1 VITALKILWGV
12 LTGCCIAGAIWL
24 IVIGIWQGAIP
35 LGALA
40 LLFGVMTVRDIL
52 AATKS
57 K

>member
-1 VITALKILWGV
+1 MITALKILWGV